1 MSVKLKYEQIIAKER
16 EVPDTRQ
23 GPSHR
28 EDRRCRGAGAGKRS
42 WKRLM
47 TKLKW
52 KKKKKTKV
60 EKWLPGVGGQRVS
73 CKEA

>member
-42 WKRLM
+42 WKRLV
-47 TKLKW
+47 TKPKCESGCQGLGARGSAAKRH
-52 KKKKKTKV
+52 KV
-60 EKWLPGVGGQRVS
+60 MS
-73 CKEA
+73 

>member
-42 WKRLM
+42 WKRLV

-52 KKKKKTKV
+52 KKKKKK
-60 EKWLPGVGGQRVS
+60 LN
-73 CKEA
+73 